1 MTVATTGPNA
11 PPTHELVVA
20 VDQDYVFRYSVAVP
34 SNGVTL
40 PNALPVGDHVARLD
54 VLAGC
59 TVTTPNPV
67 TVTLT
72 TGATTDLGFTVACP

>member
-11 PPTHELVVA
+11 PPTHMLG
-20 VDQDYVFRYSVAVP
+20 VDPIPTCAFRYSVTVS

-40 PNALPVGDHVARLD
+40 TNVLPVGHHVATLE

-59 TVTTPNPV
+59 TVTSPNPV

-72 TGATTDLGFTVACP
+72 SGATTDLGFTVACP